1 MKKRYLA
8 LLLILALCIG
18 MLAGC
23 GSSADSGKE
32 ENKNLK
38 IGTSAAAQK
47 IAESGISEME
57 KLGYTVE
64 VVLFDD
70 YQSPDRALDEG
81 SIDFNF
87 YQHIPF
93 MEDFNN
99 SNGTDIVMIE
109 PVIWNY
115 FLGLYSTQYDSI
127 EAIPEGSV
135 IGLGTNASSISMQL
149 EYCAGWGLFSLA
161 DEPSDGEYYTELD
174 ITENPKNLTFVY
186 VEGAQ
191 RYNTTDEY
199 AAYIGTSDEMYS
211 MGIDPN
217 ENLLATRTDDTW
229 ALGVSVNADQKDS
242 QMVKDI
248 MSAYTSETAINY
260 VKEQMNG
267 AYVLADVAKE
277 TLGIE

>member
-1 MKKRYLA
+1 MKRILSLA
-8 LLLILALCIG
+8 LVLVMCIG
-18 MLAGC
+18 VFVGC
-23 GSSADSGKE
+23 GSNTDNAEGES
-32 ENKNLK
+32 KNLK

-64 VVLFDD
+64 VVMFDD
-70 YQSPDRALDEG
+70 YQSPDRALHEG

-93 MEDFNN
+93 MEDFNA
-99 SNGTDIVMIE
+99 SNGTNIVMIE

-115 FLGLYSTQYDSI
+115 FLGLYSTKYDSI
-127 EAIPEGSV
+127 EAIPEGSL
-135 IGLGTNASSISMQL
+135 IALGTNASSISMQL
-149 EYCAGWGLFSLA
+149 EYCAGWGLFTLA
-161 DEPSDGEYYTELD
+161 DAPSDGEYYTELD
-174 ITENPKNLTFVY
+174 IIDNPKKLTFVS

-191 RYNTTDEY
+191 RYNTADEY
-199 AAYIGTSDEMYS
+199 AAYIGTSDEMFS

-217 ENLLATRTDDTW
+217 ANLLETRTDDTW
-229 ALGVSVNADQKDS
+229 ALGISVNADRKDS

-248 MSAYTSETAINY
+248 VAAYTSETAINY

-267 AYVLADVAKE
+267 AYVLADVAK
-277 TLGIE
+277 TALGIK